1 MAEVEGSWDGWSEE
15 AVEPGDGWTEEPV
28 EPGDGWTEEPVEP
41 GDGWTEEPVEPGDGW
56 TEEAVEPGDG
66 WTEEPVEPGD
76 GWTEEPVEPGDG
88 WTEELWAPGGRWLP
102 ALLPLPLLLLVAVAA
117 VPLPCAGQSSLQSPE
132 NVQVHVVNTNFTL
145 SWDYKGTEPNVTFSA
160 EFQWPQLEAGGWREL
175 PGCQAVSAAGCDFS
189 SAVSEYYDTH
199 YVRVRARAGPHLS
212 PWSQPLEMVPEHL
225 AQIGPPGLELQSTNG
240 VIRVKVSPPEANQRK
255 KMWIDDLS
263 FKYNLVFWEN
273 SSHAQL
279 QRKNIF
285 PVDTVDDLAP
295 DSTYCFKVQ
304 ANLPMEGKEGLF
316 SPTSCVKTT
325 QKVTDPLCAAD
336 LSVLALNMKF
346 QLLWSNQENQE
357 VNYNVQYLYG
367 FQKKLNDDYSDK
379 WHSVPGC
386 DNITS
391 TCCNFSSII
400 TTTGFY
406 YLRVQAR
413 AHNKSCL
420 SREIKVDP
428 LKTNG
433 IGPPGVRLD
442 LSDTLLHITISPP
455 GGPEDEVMRDYY
467 DLSYRILY
475 WKDSSDKE
483 EEVKQK
489 EVKQTIAVVPD
500 VSPSTLYCVKVQALS
515 EPYNKSSAYS
525 QQECI
530 HTPAGSRLPLIIF
543 GIFMS
548 ALLVVLLV
556 ATPLVFVLYQ
566 AYNKIKYVFFPSCQ
580 PPLNIEGFGAQP
592 FGSPYLSAAEE
603 PVENCCVIE
612 SVITEEGNEIDLT
625 DYKHSAPSS
634 RDSGNYSND
643 NNSSGSKGSKETLE
657 KETM

>member
-1 MAEVEGSWDGWSEE
+1 
-15 AVEPGDGWTEEPV
+15 
-28 EPGDGWTEEPVEP
+28 
-41 GDGWTEEPVEPGDGW
+41 
-56 TEEAVEPGDG
+56 
-66 WTEEPVEPGD
+66 
-76 GWTEEPVEPGDG
+76 
-88 WTEELWAPGGRWLP
+88 
-102 ALLPLPLLLLVAVAA
+102 
-117 VPLPCAGQSSLQSPE
+117 GQSSLQSPE

-145 SWDYKGTEPNVTFSA
+145 SWDYSGSDPNVTFSA
-160 EFQWPQLEAGGWREL
+160 EFQWPQLEDWGWQEL
-175 PGCQAVSAAGCDFS
+175 PGCQAVAGLSCDFS
-189 SAVSEYYDTH
+189 SAVSEYYDAH
-199 YVRVRARAGPHLS
+199 YVRVRAQAGPLLS

-240 VIRVKVSPPEANQRK
+240 VIKVKVSPPEANQRK
-255 KMWIDDLS
+255 KMWFDDLS

-279 QRKNIF
+279 QSKNIF
-285 PVDTVDDLAP
+285 PVDSIDDLAP

-304 ANLPMEGKEGLF
+304 ANLPLDAKLGLF
-316 SPTSCVKTT
+316 SPISCVKTT
-325 QKVTDPLCAAD
+325 QKAVTDLLCATN

-346 QLLWSNQENQE
+346 QLLWNNQGNQE

-367 FQKKLNDDYSDK
+367 FQKELNDDYSDK
-379 WHSVPGC
+379 WRSVPSC
-386 DNITS
+386 ENITS

-406 YLRVQAR
+406 YLRVQASKG
-413 AHNKSCL
+413 HNQSCFF
-420 SREIKVDP
+420 REIRVDP

-442 LSDTLLHITISPP
+442 LSDTLLHILISPP
-455 GGPEDEVMRDYY
+455 GGAEDEIMRDHY

-475 WKDSSDKE
+475 WKNSSDKE

-489 EVKQTIAVVPD
+489 EVKQTIATVPD
-500 VSPSTLYCVKVQALS
+500 VSPSTLYCVKVQAFS

-525 QQECI
+525 QQQCI
-530 HTPAGSRLPLIIF
+530 HTPAGTSLPLIIF
-543 GIFMS
+543 AIFMG

-592 FGSPYLSAAEE
+592 FSSPYLAAAEE

-612 SVITEEGNEIDLT
+612 SMITEEGNQIDFT
-625 DYKHSAPSS
+625 DYKHSQHSS

-657 KETM
+657 KEIM